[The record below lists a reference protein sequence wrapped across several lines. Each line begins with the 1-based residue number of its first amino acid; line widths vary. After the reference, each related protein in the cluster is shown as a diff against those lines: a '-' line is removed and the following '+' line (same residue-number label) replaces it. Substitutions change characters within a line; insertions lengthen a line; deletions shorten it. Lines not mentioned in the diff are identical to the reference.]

1 MCLVN
6 KISLLLFL
14 LARFWLRLRRISQ
27 SPVSVGSEGSRM
39 RFPSCCVR
47 SYAGHVG
54 SRGGF
59 PSLFLDQTEKNCLG
73 DRPHP
78 PKSQGLDPTLMR
90 IRKALWGLMFFLWW
104 VYFCFVLI
112 VIWLRADT
120 LILSGKRKGK
130 ALDGV
135 PVAASGWITEETER
149 WDQTSAC

>member
-27 SPVSVGSEGSRM
+27 SPVSVRGREWDSRAVL
-39 RFPSCCVR
+39 VR

-54 SRGGF
+54 SRGGP

-73 DRPHP
+73 DRSPP

-90 IRKALWGLMFFLWW
+90 IRKALWGLMFFFLWW

-120 LILSGKRKGK
+120 LILSGKRKRK
-130 ALDGV
+130 SLDGV
-135 PVAASGWITEETER
+135 PVAASGWITEETEK

>member
-1 MCLVN
+1 MCLAN

-27 SPVSVGSEGSRM
+27 SPVSVRGREWDSRAVL
-39 RFPSCCVR
+39 VR

-54 SRGGF
+54 SRGGP
-59 PSLFLDQTEKNCLG
+59 PSLFLDQTEKICLG
-73 DRPHP
+73 DRLP
-78 PKSQGLDPTLMR
+78 PPNLKVL
-90 IRKALWGLMFFLWW
+90 IRHWCALEKRYGVWCFFLWW

-120 LILSGKRKGK
+120 LILSGKRKRK

-135 PVAASGWITEETER
+135 PVAASGWITEETEK